1 MTYAGLP
8 WIRRLIYFPDA
19 YVPPIEEVLS
29 AGEEVAFTTDDG
41 LQLAAWFVRGRR
53 HRAAAVL
60 VLPGNAGTRAD
71 RAPLAAAL
79 AARGYAALLC
89 DYRGYGRNP
98 GKPSEEGLSADARAA
113 QVWLRSHA
121 SVDPDRIVLFGESLG
136 SGVAVRLA
144 TEAPPAVMVLRS
156 TFTSLGD
163 LARVHYPWIPTALL
177 PDRYPTIDQ
186 IGAISV
192 PTLVIAGER
201 DQIVP
206 LANSVRLFH
215 AANEPK
221 RLVIVRPGTARR
233 PAHAQ
238 RDHRLHGRA
247 PVPGPRVSRFGWD
260 NTALALRWHGGR

>member
-144 TEAPPAVMVLRS
+144 TEAAPAAMVLRS
-156 TFTSLGD
+156 PFTSLAD
-163 LARVHYPWIPTALL
+163 LGRVHYPWIPTAVL
-177 PDRYPTIDQ
+177 PDRYPTIDR
-186 IGAISV
+186 IGAITV
-192 PTLVIAGER
+192 ATLVIAGER
-201 DQIVP
+201 DRIVP
-206 LANSVRLFH
+206 LANSVRVFD

-221 RLVIVRPGTARR
+221 RLVILPGA
-233 PAHAQ
+233 
-238 RDHRLHGRA
+238 DHNDPELLAGRLMLGEITDFLEEHL
-247 PVPGPRVSRFGWD
+247 PRQ
-260 NTALALRWHGGR
+260 T